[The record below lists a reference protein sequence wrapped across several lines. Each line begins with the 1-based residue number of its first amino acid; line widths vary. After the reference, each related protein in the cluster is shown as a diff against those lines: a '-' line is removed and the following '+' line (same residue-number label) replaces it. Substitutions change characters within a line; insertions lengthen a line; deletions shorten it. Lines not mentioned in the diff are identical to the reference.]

1 MRRRTERAHAAGVR
15 VSGLG
20 GRYWRLWAASTGS
33 NLGDGVM
40 LAALPL
46 LAARLTRDPAA
57 VAGVT
62 VAAFLPWLLFGLFA
76 GVIAD
81 RLDRRAIMWITDAGR
96 AVVLVGLAAAVT
108 TDVISL
114 PIVYVVVLI
123 LGIGETLFD
132 TASQSI
138 LPAMVDATDLETANG
153 RLFGA
158 ALAANG
164 FVGPPLGGLLFGV
177 AAAAPF
183 AFDAVTFGASAVLI
197 ISIAGRFRPR
207 RDDRT
212 TVAADIKEGLAFLW
226 RQRTIRAFAIGAAT
240 INLSYTAAAAVLV
253 LYAQDILG
261 LGDVGYGLLL
271 AGAAIGGIAGTLV
284 AAPIV
289 RWIGRPAAVLSSVVA
304 LAISLGSM
312 AWMTSPWA
320 AAAALA
326 GFAFASEV
334 WDIVAVS
341 YRQAV
346 TPDALLGRLMAGY
359 RVIAYGAFP
368 VGAALGGVLATAIG
382 LRAPFVVGGLV
393 ILALLV
399 YLAPVIVRSD
409 LADVGSA

>member
-1 MRRRTERAHAAGVR
+1 VT
-15 VSGLG
+15 GLG

-33 NLGDGVM
+33 NLGDGVV

-81 RLDRRAIMWITDAGR
+81 RLDRRTIMWITDSGR
-96 AVVLVGLAAAVT
+96 AVVLMGLALTVAA
-108 TDVISL
+108 DVISL
-114 PIVYVVVLI
+114 PIVYVAVLI
-123 LGIGETLFD
+123 LGVGETLFD

-138 LPAMVDATDLETANG
+138 LPAMVDAGDLETANG

-164 FVGPPLGGLLFGV
+164 FVGPPLGGLLFAV
-177 AAAAPF
+177 AAAVPF
-183 AFDAVTFGASAVLI
+183 GFDAVTFGASALLI
-197 ISIAGRFRPR
+197 LGIGGRFRAH
-207 RDDRT
+207 RDERT
-212 TVAADIKEGLAFLW
+212 TVAADIKEGLSFLW

-240 INLSYTAAAAVLV
+240 INLAYTAAAAVLV

-261 LGDVGYGLLL
+261 LGDVGYGLLH
-271 AGAAIGGIAGTLV
+271 AGAAIGGIVGTLA

-289 RWIGRPAAVLSSVVA
+289 RWIGRPVAVLSSVVA
-304 LAISLGSM
+304 LAIALGSM
-312 AWMTSPWA
+312 ARMTSPWA
-320 AAAALA
+320 AGAALA

-341 YRQAV
+341 YRQAA

-368 VGAALGGVLATAIG
+368 VGAALGGVLARALG
-382 LRAPFVVGGLV
+382 LRAPFVVGGLL
-393 ILALLV
+393 ILLLLV
-399 YLAPVIVRSD
+399 YLAPVFASSD
-409 LADVGSA
+409 LTAVESA